1 MTERDHNE
9 AENEN
14 ESRFQ
19 RFFLSTMKSGALP
32 QAKAKETAPLAR
44 QTRRRLVPISS
55 SRNLRGSQS
64 DVNLRRERPMNGT
77 FGRDLHQFRVLF
89 WSQ

>member
-1 MTERDHNE
+1 MAKRDHND

-19 RFFLSTMKSGALP
+19 RFFLSAMKPGALP

-44 QTRRRLVPISS
+44 QTRTRLLLFSS
-55 SRNLRGSQS
+55 SLNLSGS
-64 DVNLRRERPMNGT
+64 
-77 FGRDLHQFRVLF
+77 
-89 WSQ
+89 

>member
-1 MTERDHNE
+1 MPLRLTLEGAFQWRRATTTE

-19 RFFLSTMKSGALP
+19 RFFPSAMKPGPLP

-44 QTRRRLVPISS
+44 QYAPGLCY
-55 SRNLRGSQS
+55 SRHPDFSAALNLMLIS
-64 DVNLRRERPMNGT
+64 DVSVR
-77 FGRDLHQFRVLF
+77 
-89 WSQ
+89 